1 MSLEAPV
8 SVVLA
13 AVAQE
18 IRRGSDQARQVEG
31 LVSELVRR
39 SSGEDRRLAMH
50 EAQAID
56 VLLQQLDV
64 LAAFVSELTTLGADD
79 MMEVDRALGTVSMAE
94 MASRLRRALYVETRD
109 AAAAAPSGDL
119 ELF

>member
-18 IRRGSDQARQVEG
+18 IRRSSDQARQVEG

-39 SSGEDRRLAMH
+39 SSGDDRQLAMQ

-79 MMEVDRALGTVSMAE
+79 LMEVDRALATVSMAE
-94 MASRLRRALYVETRD
+94 MASRLRRALYVDTTD
-109 AAAAAPSGDL
+109 TGPVGPSGDL